1 MSKVIILLTMLP
13 IIFLSQVFSQSSME
27 ELKKDYQKEIEK
39 LMRKKN
45 IPGTSVVL
53 IEKDSII
60 WEAYFG
66 YADKDEM
73 VKVDSNTLFKTGSV
87 TKLFT
92 GTAVM
97 QLKERGLIDLDAPVN
112 DYLPSFNMY
121 QRFEHSKPITSRLLL
136 THQAG
141 LPSDIMKGFVSD
153 SAEPYTEQLNYLNQE
168 YAAYPAGYM
177 RAYSNPGFTL
187 LGIMVAEVAQKPYI
201 SYVGDEIFN
210 PLGMEK
216 TTFLEPYTS
225 HPYLSADFT
234 RKGDFTQDSY
244 LRDVPAGG
252 ILSTAKDLS
261 KFLSVW
267 INDEDQ
273 KVLQPDVRKE
283 MLTIQTAA
291 PLDLN
296 YPFAL
301 AWMADL
307 DTKAGN
313 IFHHGGATFY
323 HRAMI
328 AFAPEIDMGI
338 VILTNAA
345 AGNSICSLY
354 DDILEKVAEIKGY
367 TETKKYDE
375 DGDYPTKKI
384 KLATDNLKKYTGTY
398 ALPIE
403 AYEISLNKNK
413 LEMTIQDTRVKLIPV
428 ADSTFI
434 PKVLLV
440 GPLGIKIKQVRFYF
454 DEVAGEHLL
463 IQEEVETG
471 EKEILGQ
478 KITLPEIPQ
487 EWKNRYG
494 KYEILNADS
503 ADYPMF
509 EDFELR
515 ENKGKIEFVFTI
527 NFDNNPTFK
536 PALIP
541 VNDSLAY
548 ISGLGRQGGQSVRVM
563 ENDAGED
570 ILYYSGYQLKKAE

>member
-1 MSKVIILLTMLP
+1 MFKAIIYLVALSF
-13 IIFLSQVFSQSSME
+13 IFMAQLFSQSSME
-27 ELKKDYQKEIEK
+27 ELKQDYHKEIEK

-45 IPGTSVVL
+45 IPGASVVL
-53 IEKDSII
+53 IENDSII

-66 YADKDEM
+66 YADKDET

-97 QLKERGLIDLDAPVN
+97 QLKQKGLIDLDAPVN
-112 DYLPSFNMY
+112 EYLPSFHLLP
-121 QRFEHSKPITSRLLL
+121 RFDKGNPITPRLLL

-153 SAEPYTEQLNYLNQE
+153 SVEPYTAQLNYLNEE
-168 YAAYPAGYM
+168 YAAYPAGYI

-187 LGIMVAEVAQKPYI
+187 LGIMVAEVVQKPYT
-201 SYVGDEIFN
+201 SYVEDEIFA
-210 PLGMEK
+210 PLDMRK

-225 HPYLSADFT
+225 HPSLSADFT
-234 RKGDFTQDSY
+234 RKGDFIKDSY

-261 KFLSVW
+261 KFLSIW
-267 INDEDQ
+267 MDDEDE
-273 KVLQPDVRKE
+273 KVLQPDVRNE
-283 MLTIQTAA
+283 MLNIQTAT
-291 PLDLN
+291 PLDFN
-296 YPFAL
+296 NPFAL

-313 IFHHGGATFY
+313 IFLHGGATFY
-323 HRAMI
+323 HRAMV
-328 AFAPEIDMGI
+328 AFAPETDMGI

-345 AGNSICSLY
+345 GGKSICKLY
-354 DDILEKVAEIKGY
+354 DDILEDAAALKGFVPNDNSGDDNVHPSKKVKIPAE
-367 TETKKYDE
+367 
-375 DGDYPTKKI
+375 
-384 KLATDNLKKYTGTY
+384 NLRHFTGTY

-403 AYEISLNKNK
+403 AYEVSLNKNN
-413 LEMTIQDTRVKLIPV
+413 LELTIQDTRVKLIPV
-428 ADSTFI
+428 ADSMFI
-434 PKVLLV
+434 PKVLLL

-471 EKEILGQ
+471 AKEILGQ
-478 KITLPEIPQ
+478 RIKLPEIPQ
-487 EWKNRYG
+487 AWENRYG
-494 KYEILNADS
+494 KYEIINADS

-509 EDFELR
+509 ENFELR
-515 ENKGKIEFVFTI
+515 EQEGKMEFVFTI

-541 VNDSLAY
+541 VNDTLAY
-548 ISGLGRQGGQSVRVM
+548 ISGLGRQGGQAVRVM
-563 ENDAGED
+563 QTDKGEE
-570 ILYYSGYQLKKAE
+570 ILYYSGYKLKKKE